1 MSSKVSR
8 LHNLLILTLACFSF
22 VDELIQ
28 EVERERTAK
37 IEAERKLKGKL
48 YKKTENVY
56 RIYTVLGLIR
66 LPSKRFCLLHRLW
79 AYFLLD

>member
-8 LHNLLILTLACFSF
+8 LRNLLILTLACFSF

-48 YKKTENVY
+48 YKKRKRLSNFHS
-56 RIYTVLGLIR
+56 IR
-66 LPSKRFCLLHRLW
+66 AH
-79 AYFLLD
+79 